1 MEHKPMR
8 LLIAED
14 EEKIRSSLE
23 KHIQSHTTCFDEI
36 LTASNG
42 QAAIDTIFQF
52 HPQIMLLDIQMPIK
66 DGLTVMQEAAQAG
79 VCPRT
84 VILSGH
90 GEFAYAQQALRY
102 GAVDYLLKPCR
113 ASDILKRLE
122 ALAKQPVTPVVLE
135 PEPAEDAA
143 QGNALVRKATA
154 YMEQHYPENLSLASV
169 AQAIGISPNY
179 LSTLFTRTMQTRFV
193 DHLNRIRLSRACDY
207 FGDSAI
213 KTYEVAYKVG
223 FRDEKYFSNVFKK
236 YMGMSPSTYKRR
248 LAEGN
253 PPP

>member
-23 KHIQSHTTCFDEI
+23 NHIRSHTACFDEI
-36 LTASNG
+36 FTASNG
-42 QAAIDTIFQF
+42 QAAIDAIFQY

-84 VILSGH
+84 IILSGH

-113 ASDILKRLE
+113 ASDILKQLE
-122 ALAKQPVTPVVLE
+122 ALAKQSSA
-135 PEPAEDAA
+135 PAASEAEAMDEAA
-143 QGNALVRKATA
+143 QGNALVRRATA
-154 YMEQHYPENLSLASV
+154 YMERHYPENLSLVSV
-169 AQAIGISPNY
+169 AEAIGISPNY

-193 DHLNRIRLSRACDY
+193 DHLNKIRIGRACDY
-207 FGDSAI
+207 FVDSAI

-236 YMGMSPSTYKRR
+236 YMGMSPSAYKRK

-253 PPP
+253 MPQ